1 MKTSSQYAVKTDFAL
16 EVFASPSMPL
26 SLDRSALTMHV
37 RSCREEVLMKK
48 ASIYRVRFVEK
59 NQGNPIE
66 ALVRHVEPS
75 TLPGLVCLSE
85 FVFKDSTKMII
96 LPEEDA
102 ASKRFR
108 QTLSMHIP
116 YHNIMFVEELMEEP
130 TDVRHLPFLKE
141 VAEEKPSP

>member
-1 MKTSSQYAVKTDFAL
+1 
-16 EVFASPSMPL
+16 
-26 SLDRSALTMHV
+26 
-37 RSCREEVLMKK
+37 MKK
-48 ASIYRVRFVEK
+48 ERIYRVRFVEK
-59 NQGNPIE
+59 SQAAPME

-85 FVFKDSTKMII
+85 FIFKDSTKMII

-116 YHNIMFVEELMEEP
+116 YHNILFVEEIEEEP
-130 TDVRHLPFLKE
+130 VDLKHLPFLKE
-141 VAEEKPSP
+141 VQNEKPGD